1 MRINGIPVSQIRKV
15 GLSLGLFSKTGRFH
29 GSVILR
35 CAYDSESEADRALQL
50 LRGKRQLQ
58 GGTGLLVVRKVRK
71 EASLLD
77 AQATVSEAPHHYRE
91 MRGAVEQEHQ
101 KSVLA
106 CQYLVMG

>member
-58 GGTGLLVVRKVRK
+58 GGTGLLVVRK

-77 AQATVSEAPHHYRE
+77 AQATESEAPHHYRE